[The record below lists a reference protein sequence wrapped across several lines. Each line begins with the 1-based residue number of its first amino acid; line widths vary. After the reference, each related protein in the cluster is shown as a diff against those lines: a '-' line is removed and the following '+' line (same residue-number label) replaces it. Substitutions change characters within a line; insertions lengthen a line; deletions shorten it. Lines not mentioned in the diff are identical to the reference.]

1 MYLVYADD
9 SGDSNDL
16 FTVTGLFIRAEE
28 WSEVLEAWLQGRQ
41 RLRDDYG
48 VDKWAELHGSSL
60 FKGRGRIWAT
70 EHDVAKYNSLRYRR
84 AIGRRALKALAGTR
98 ARVLTVAVPK
108 EKSKEAYGAFVAWV
122 ENWAESIGEYVI
134 IFFDGLQP
142 DFPIAPGERDAEHW
156 GTAIRQAAPY
166 RAVHHQ
172 LPLHGRRVIE
182 DVVMKDS
189 KRNQLIQAAD
199 LAAYGAFHLISRDWP
214 EWCPRHKADHGAV
227 DAYMALEPLWWPGCE
242 KGIVFL
248 DE

>member
-1 MYLVYADD
+1 M
-9 SGDSNDL
+9 
-16 FTVTGLFIRAEE
+16 
-28 WSEVLEAWLQGRQ
+28 
-41 RLRDDYG
+41 
-48 VDKWAELHGSSL
+48 

-142 DFPIAPGERDAEHW
+142 DFPISPGESGAEHW

-166 RAVHHQ
+166 RAVHRQ

-214 EWCPRHKADHGAV
+214 EWCPVLAIKPTTG
-227 DAYMALEPLWWPGCE
+227 PLMPIWRLSRCGGLTAKRESSFWMNELQELLRFVMNCRSSAGQDSRPSNAAGRTLAILVILRD
-242 KGIVFL
+242 KSPKLIVVVRNGIG
-248 DE
+248 